1 MADDFDLA
9 SEREEIARAKAI
21 ENIQALPSAAVAN
34 GFCLECE
41 EPVAEGLRWGCK
53 ECRDD
58 WQRWN
63 PGA

>member
-1 MADDFDLA
+1 MADEFDLA

-21 ENIQALPSAAVAN
+21 ENIQARPLAAVAT
-34 GFCLECE
+34 GLCLECST
-41 EPVAEGLRWGCK
+41 PVADGLRWCCK